1 VRARVH
7 VVGWISSRW
16 DRRQVPIASTA
27 PYRYRRVWQFLP
39 PMTLEYPN
47 SASEYPQHP
56 CSADLARRSLS
67 AGPSMS
73 HTSIRWPCT
82 NVATSHVAFRIQRFR
97 HVESLQH
104 RELLTVQRNWR
115 RRLFGCGRTAVVSR
129 TNGRLNESASALAWL
144 SRRAADLLFAAVR
157 VVLSSAQRKGESEAA
172 DRIGTPQ

>member
-1 VRARVH
+1 MRLRHRLETVRVALVLERRREIREAARIRHVPVRHMHVRARVR
-7 VVGWISSRW
+7 VVGWVSSRW
-16 DRRQVPIASTA
+16 DRRQVPVASTA
-27 PYRYRRVWQFLP
+27 PYRYRRGWQFLP

-82 NVATSHVAFRIQRFR
+82 NVATSHVAFRIQLFR
-97 HVESLQH
+97 HVEPLQH

-115 RRLFGCGRTAVVSR
+115 PTTVVRL
-129 TNGRLNESASALAWL
+129 W
-144 SRRAADLLFAAVR
+144 
-157 VVLSSAQRKGESEAA
+157 
-172 DRIGTPQ
+172 